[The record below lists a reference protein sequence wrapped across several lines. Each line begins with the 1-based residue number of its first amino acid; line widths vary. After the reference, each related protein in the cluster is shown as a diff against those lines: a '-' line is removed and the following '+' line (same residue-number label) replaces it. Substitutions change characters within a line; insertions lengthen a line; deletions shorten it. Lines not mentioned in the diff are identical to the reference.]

1 MSPEHAVMTTEAG
14 KSCPEQSN
22 QINSYYNVT
31 LLRRGDQV
39 FTGGDCAGRENYSG
53 TSETRGK
60 FTGYDLHFISGEKSY
75 YANGLLVLLN
85 YPDITLARL
94 MRA

>member
-1 MSPEHAVMTTEAG
+1 MRVEKITVAQAKPE
-14 KSCPEQSN
+14 
-22 QINSYYNVT
+22 
-31 LLRRGDQV
+31 
-39 FTGGDCAGRENYSG
+39 EN
-53 TSETRGK
+53 

-94 MRA
+94 MRALEGMEAEPPPLSHAVSNRTGPFDELLPKRINSLF